1 MQLIIVSD
9 DHRLSRS
16 VLLSWKHW
24 LAVAF
29 AALMVF
35 VGLTMALNYVS
46 LRYAAATNH
55 PVIRAIL
62 LADQRA
68 EAARSQ
74 QYMQDHL
81 SALAIK
87 VGELQANMTRLDGL
101 GDKLAKVAGLNP
113 KELPTAQPAGRGGAL
128 SLLPEKR
135 WTIAEFREQL
145 NALSQGVELKDDQL
159 SVLEAMLV
167 EDSAQR
173 KFLPSMVPVE
183 GAGMTSNFGYRI
195 DPFTGRQAMHDGVD
209 FSSPA
214 GTPILASASGKVVK
228 SEMEAGYGN
237 VVDVDHGNGLVTRYA
252 HASKLMVKL
261 GDLVVRGQ
269 TLAEVGNT
277 GRSTAPHLHFEV
289 RMNGV
294 PQNPAKFLKDE

>member
-1 MQLIIVSD
+1 VQLILVSD
-9 DHRLSRS
+9 DHRHSRS
-16 VLLSWKHW
+16 FVLGWKHW
-24 LAVAF
+24 LLVVA
-29 AALMVF
+29 ACVALF
-35 VGLTMALNYVS
+35 IGLTMALNYVS

-68 EAARSQ
+68 EAARNQ
-74 QYMQDHL
+74 QYLQDHL
-81 SALAIK
+81 SALALK
-87 VGELQANMTRLDGL
+87 VGELQANMTRLDSL

-135 WTIAEFREQL
+135 WTIGEFKNQL
-145 NALSQGVELKDDQL
+145 EELAKGVDLKGDQM

-167 EDSAQR
+167 EDSAQK
-173 KFLPSMVPVE
+173 KFLPSLVPVD

-195 DPFTGRQAMHDGVD
+195 DPFTGSNTMHDGVD
-209 FSSPA
+209 FSAPT

-228 SEMEAGYGN
+228 AESESGYGN
-237 VVDVDHGNGLVTRYA
+237 VVDVDHGNGLVSRYA
-252 HASKLMVKL
+252 HASKILVKL

-269 TLAEVGNT
+269 TLAEVGST

-289 RMNGV
+289 RLNGV
-294 PQNPAKFLKDE
+294 PQNPAKFLKE

>member
-1 MQLIIVSD
+1 VQLILVSD
-9 DHRLSRS
+9 DHRQSRS
-16 VLLSWKHW
+16 FVLGWKHW
-24 LAVAF
+24 IIAAVAAIAIF
-29 AALMVF
+29 I
-35 VGLTMALNYVS
+35 GLTMALNYVS

-68 EAARSQ
+68 EAARNQ
-74 QYMQDHL
+74 QYLQDHL
-81 SALAIK
+81 SALALK
-87 VGELQANMTRLDGL
+87 VGELQANMTRLDSL

-128 SLLPEKR
+128 SIFPEKR
-135 WTIAEFREQL
+135 WTLGEFRNQL
-145 NALSQGVELKDDQL
+145 ADLDKSVDLKGDQM

-173 KFLPSMVPVE
+173 KFLPSLIPVE

-195 DPFTGRQAMHDGVD
+195 DPFTGANSMHEGVD
-209 FSSPA
+209 FSAPT
-214 GTPILASASGKVVK
+214 GTTILASASGKVIK
-228 SEMEAGYGN
+228 AEGEAGYGN
-237 VVDVDHGNGLVTRYA
+237 MVDVDHGNGLVTRYA
-252 HASKLMVKL
+252 HASKLLVKE

-269 TLAEVGNT
+269 PLAEVGST

-289 RMNGV
+289 RLNGV
-294 PQNPAKFLKDE
+294 PQNPAKFLKDR

>member
-1 MQLIIVSD
+1 LQLIVVSD
-9 DHRLSRS
+9 DHRFSRS
-16 VLLSWKHW
+16 LVLTWKHW
-24 LAVAF
+24 VALAF
-29 AALMVF
+29 AGLVLF
-35 VGLTMALNYVS
+35 VGLTMALNFVS

-55 PVIRAIL
+55 PLIRTML

-68 EAARSQ
+68 EAARNQ
-74 QYMQDHL
+74 QYLQDHL

-87 VGELQANMTRLDGL
+87 VGELQANMTRLEGL
-101 GDKLAKVAGLNP
+101 GEKLAKVAGLSP
-113 KELPTAQPAGRGGAL
+113 KELPTAQPAGRGGAR

-135 WTIAEFREQL
+135 WTLGEFREQL
-145 NALSQGVELKDDQL
+145 NDLTRSIDLKGDQL

-173 KFLPSMVPVE
+173 KFLPSLMPVE

-195 DPFTGRQAMHDGVD
+195 DPFSGAQAMHDGVD
-209 FSSPA
+209 FSSPT

-228 SEMEAGYGN
+228 AETESGYGQ
-237 VVDVDHGNGLVTRYA
+237 VIDVDHGNGLVTRYA
-252 HASKLMVKL
+252 HASKLLAKE

-269 TLAEVGNT
+269 VIAEVGST

-289 RMNGV
+289 RLNGV

>member
-1 MQLIIVSD
+1 VQLILVSD
-9 DHRLSRS
+9 DHRHSRS
-16 VLLSWKHW
+16 IMLGWKHW
-24 LAVAF
+24 IVVAM
-29 AALMVF
+29 ACVALF
-35 VGLTMALNYVS
+35 IGLTMALNYVS

-68 EAARSQ
+68 EAARNQ
-74 QYMQDHL
+74 QYLQDHL
-81 SALAIK
+81 SALALK
-87 VGELQANMTRLDGL
+87 VGELQANMTRLDSL

-113 KELPTAQPAGRGGAL
+113 KELPTAQPAGRGGAP
-128 SLLPEKR
+128 SLFPEKR
-135 WTIAEFREQL
+135 WTLGEFKGQL
-145 NALSQGVELKDDQL
+145 EELARSVDLKGDQM

-167 EDSAQR
+167 EDSAHK
-173 KFLPSMVPVE
+173 KFLPTLMPID

-195 DPFTGRQAMHDGVD
+195 DPFTGSNTMHDGVD
-209 FSSPA
+209 FSAST

-228 SEMEAGYGN
+228 AESEAGYGN

-252 HASKLMVKL
+252 HASKILVKE

-269 TLAEVGNT
+269 SLAEVGST

-289 RMNGV
+289 RLNGV